1 MLGPEDSWAKRSEGI
16 RRVGRGCPRFCF
28 GGWNLRKRERERER
42 AKLEQRATTNKGD
55 GQPNLEAT
63 LRSPTREWLCDRE
76 KYKSY
81 LSSISWFRACGCW
94 PDGSKLLV
102 TLQASL
108 LADEEL
114 GGFG

>member
-55 GQPNLEAT
+55 GQPKPRFGARHGNGCVIGKNTKLSLLYFPVPSVWLLARWFEAAGH
-63 LRSPTREWLCDRE
+63 P
-76 KYKSY
+76 
-81 LSSISWFRACGCW
+81 
-94 PDGSKLLV
+94 
-102 TLQASL
+102 ASL
-108 LADEEL
+108 AAS
-114 GGFG
+114 